1 MTRTDDRW
9 VRPEI
14 RIRTDRASFDRNSG
28 FKFVALGLAPTSSPI
43 LFLLFAFLVL
53 LLLFPVPVFLF
64 VRNGLRRVDLLF
76 LKVFVD
82 GQLVV
87 VVQWDRTDGLCS
99 ESLDEPLVTFVHR
112 FHLLRVDDVI
122 WEKTKRNLAKRLFVF
137 TSWLYS

>member
-64 VRNGLRRVDLLF
+64 VRNGLRRVYLLF

-87 VVQWDRTDGLCS
+87 VVQRDRTDGLCS
-99 ESLDEPLVTFVHR
+99 ESLDEALVTFVHR

-122 WEKTKRNLAKRLFVF
+122 WEKTKRNLARRLFVF